1 MVDVLSFPWCFQGL
15 IHLMS
20 SRLNWERYVEICRAV
35 TTTEV
40 MEINLLMQ
48 KNLSGMTW
56 YEFLLTLLKVGK
68 GVLFSFSFELWYDFV
83 SNENSSLT

>member
-1 MVDVLSFPWCFQGL
+1 
-15 IHLMS
+15 
-20 SRLNWERYVEICRAV
+20 
-35 TTTEV
+35 